1 MDFEYSLQSR
11 GERLI
16 ASLRLLIALG
26 FLLVLGLD
34 PASPLRYREG
44 TLALLGVYALYAL
57 LLAALFWAYD
67 RIELRSRLAVHLLD
81 LAIFALLGFLTR
93 GSAPPALVFFAFLL
107 LGGALRWRW
116 RGAVETGIAGS
127 ALYLGAG
134 LLANRPGESSASS
147 LGPVLVGGAYLTLL
161 AVLLASMSA
170 YQQRS
175 GRELLRI
182 AAAPRGSLQD
192 PDALLTRLLAY
203 VAGILEA
210 PRVLLVWEEVDE
222 PWLHLAHLAHRSG
235 GGVERSREAPSTA
248 PLVPPELAAAS
259 FLSNGAAETWV
270 GTERGI
276 ERWHGPPVGEDLRR
290 RFAIER
296 VASWPVRGEIVHG
309 RLFALDRKHLERD
322 HLILGEIAAQR
333 VAAELDQFY
342 LLRQLRSSAVTD
354 ERVRLACDL
363 HDGMLQSLTGAA
375 LQLQALAQLLE
386 TGAPGAREQ
395 LQEIQRLI
403 AADQRDLRFFI
414 EELKPAPRTLSGT
427 IDLQNRLAELSDR
440 IQRLWGLAVD
450 VHLEGLDGQLSEA
463 FTRQLYRLLREA
475 LFNVA
480 RHAGASSARVEVSR
494 RDQGLHILVTDDGRG
509 FPFRGHYEH
518 EDLNR
523 QKLGPVSLKERIATL
538 GGSLVI
544 DSCPGLTRLEMRLPT
559 GGGVS

>member
-26 FLLVLGLD
+26 CLLVPGLD
-34 PASPLRYREG
+34 REAPLRHPDG

-81 LAIFALLGFLTR
+81 LAIFGLLSFLTR
-93 GSAPPALVFFAFLL
+93 GAAPPALVFFAFLL
-107 LGGALRWRW
+107 LAGALRWRW
-116 RGAVETGIAGS
+116 RGAVETAVAAG

-134 LLANRPGESSASS
+134 LVAGFQAGEPVARVLAGSAW
-147 LGPVLVGGAYLTLL
+147 LALL
-161 AVLLASMSA
+161 AVLLAAVSA

-175 GRELLRI
+175 GREMLRI

-192 PDALLTRLLAY
+192 PDALLARLLAY

-210 PRVLLVWEEVDE
+210 PRVLLAWEEVDE
-222 PWLHLAHLAHRSG
+222 PWLHLALRAG
-235 GGVERSREAPSTA
+235 GEVERWREAPSAA
-248 PLVPPELAAAS
+248 PLVPAPLAAAS
-259 FLSNGAAETWV
+259 FLSNGAAETWY
-270 GTERGI
+270 GGERGI
-276 ERWHGPPVGEDLRR
+276 ERWRGAPVGEELRR

-296 VASWPVRGEIVHG
+296 VASWPVRGEIVQG

-322 HLILGEIAAQR
+322 HLILGEIVAQR

-342 LLRQLRSSAVTD
+342 LLRQLRTSAVTE
-354 ERVRLACDL
+354 ERIRLACDL

-375 LQLQALAQLLE
+375 LQLQVLAQLVE
-386 TGAPGAREQ
+386 SGSPAAREQ

-414 EELKPAPRTLSGT
+414 EELKPAPRLLSGPA
-427 IDLQNRLAELSDR
+427 DLKNRLAELTDR
-440 IQRLWGLAVD
+440 IQRLWGLDVE
-450 VHLEGLDGQLSEA
+450 VHLEALDGQLSEA

-480 RHAGASSARVEVSR
+480 RHAGASSARVDVSR
-494 RDQGLHILVTDDGRG
+494 RDQGLQILVTDDGRG

-518 EDLNR
+518 EELNR

-559 GGGVS
+559 GGGVP

>member
-16 ASLRLLIALG
+16 ASLRLLTALG
-26 FLLVLGLD
+26 LLLVLGLD
-34 PASPLRYREG
+34 PAAPLRHPDG
-44 TLALLGVYALYAL
+44 TLALLGVYALYAF

-81 LAIFALLGFLTR
+81 LAIFTLLGFLTR
-93 GSAPPALVFFAFLL
+93 GSAPPALVLFAFLL
-107 LGGALRWRW
+107 LAGALRWRW
-116 RGAVETGIAGS
+116 RGAVQTAFAGS

-134 LLANRPGESSASS
+134 LVTHLMGVDSGVPLGRVLAGS
-147 LGPVLVGGAYLTLL
+147 AYLTLL
-161 AVLLASMSA
+161 AVLLASVSA

-175 GRELLRI
+175 GREILRI

-192 PDALLTRLLAY
+192 PDALLARLLAY

-210 PRVLLVWEEVDE
+210 PRVLLIWEEVDE
-222 PWLHLAHLAHRSG
+222 PWLHLALRSG
-235 GGVERSREAPSTA
+235 GGVERSREAPSAA

-259 FLSNGAAETWV
+259 FLSNSAAETWY

-276 ERWHGPPVGEDLRR
+276 ERWHGPPVGDDLRR
-290 RFAIER
+290 RFGIER
-296 VASWPVRGEIVHG
+296 VASWPVRGEIVQG

-322 HLILGEIAAQR
+322 HLILGEIVAQR

-342 LLRQLRSSAVTD
+342 LLRQLRASAVTE

-375 LQLQALAQLLE
+375 LQLQVLAQLLE
-386 TGAPGAREQ
+386 AGSPDAREQ
-395 LQEIQRLI
+395 LREVQRLI

-414 EELKPAPRTLSGT
+414 EELKPAPRALSGPV
-427 IDLQNRLAELSDR
+427 DLQNRLAELSDR
-440 IQRLWGLAVD
+440 IQRLWGLEVD
-450 VHLEGLDGQLSEA
+450 VHLEALDGQLSEA

-509 FPFRGHYEH
+509 FPFRGRYEH
-518 EDLNR
+518 EELNR

-538 GGSLVI
+538 GGSLAI

-559 GGGVS
+559 GGGVP